1 MGADSRFRSAEATF
15 VGNLSP
21 AGPGAGPVP
30 GSHRFRTR
38 SHTNS
43 RTPPLLCE
51 AALAL
56 RSRCLRGDCYR
67 RLHGFDTGLDPV
79 VSFHRAVARLGH
91 AELLPTVLL
100 LLGA

>member
-1 MGADSRFRSAEATF
+1 MGADSRCRSAEATF

-79 VSFHRAVARLGH
+79 VSLDRKSTRLNSSHITISYAVF
-91 AELLPTVLL
+91 
-100 LLGA
+100 